1 MNYSPM
7 HRGKSPNESRAQ
19 TTVVMLPSDAN
30 PKGNVFGGV
39 LLKHVDLIAGL
50 VAKRHAGHGNV
61 VTASIDKTS
70 FLKPIFIGNALIL
83 SARINYVKRSSM
95 EVEINIEAEDLD
107 DEQNYI
113 QVLPLLQ
120 WLLLINMGRLRPC
133 HHSSWIAMMTKDA
146 SKKEKIE

>member
-1 MNYSPM
+1 MT
-7 HRGKSPNESRAQ
+7 A
-19 TTVVMLPSDAN
+19 T
-30 PKGNVFGGV
+30 
-39 LLKHVDLIAGL
+39 
-50 VAKRHAGHGNV
+50 AGHGNV

-107 DEQNYI
+107 DGTKVPYR
-113 QVLPLLQ
+113 VLPLLQ

-133 HHSSWIAMMTKDA
+133 HH
-146 SKKEKIE
+146 